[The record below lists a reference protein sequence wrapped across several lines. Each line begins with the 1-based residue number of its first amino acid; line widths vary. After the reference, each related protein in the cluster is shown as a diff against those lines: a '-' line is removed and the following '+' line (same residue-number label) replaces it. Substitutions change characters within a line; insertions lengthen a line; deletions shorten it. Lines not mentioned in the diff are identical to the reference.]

1 MGNRDSSNK
10 GFMGRHQRAT
20 RTARSSIRLIQSIC
34 GWEAMAL
41 SSEQTQHQAPVQPWT
56 LIRGWVKPDAAVFWR
71 DQLAESVGWK
81 QPIVRVYGR
90 QHPVPRLTAFL
101 AETGVRYRY
110 SGTQHTGSGWPDWF
124 VPLLKEVK
132 QACFCNFNGC
142 LLNLYRHGDDRMGW
156 HADDEPEI
164 DQSSPIASLSFGAS
178 RDFQLRHRHETGNKT
193 SLSLADG
200 DLLIM
205 QSGCQQSWQHCIP
218 QRKKIRTMR
227 LNLTFRR
234 FQMA

>member
-1 MGNRDSSNK
+1 
-10 GFMGRHQRAT
+10 
-20 RTARSSIRLIQSIC
+20 
-34 GWEAMAL
+34 MAA
-41 SSEQTQHQAPVQPWT
+41 EQAVEVMNWT
-56 LIRGWVKPDAAVFWR
+56 LRSAWLPADIRQAWMDRCVQNISW
-71 DQLAESVGWK
+71 DQP
-81 QPIVRVYGR
+81 QVRVYGR
-90 QHPVPRLTAFL
+90 WHLVPRLTGFL
-101 AETGVRYRY
+101 ADHQVSYRY
-110 SGTQHTGSGWPDWF
+110 SGAVHRGAGWPDWF
-124 VPLLKEVK
+124 IPLLKEVK
-132 QACFCNFNGC
+132 QACSCNFNGC

-178 RDFQLRHRHETGNKT
+178 RDFQLRHRHESGNKT

-218 QRKKIRTMR
+218 QRKKISTMR